1 MSEHL
6 SGRRAHRPTGT
17 MATATR
23 RTVRI
28 RTLALGAGALLMGFV
43 SACGPPSGKPPIAP
57 PATVP
62 PKPPVAPLAVWS
74 MDERVGPVMHD
85 AVAPFQNGR
94 MGSGVVPEAGV
105 FEFPGWVANVDA
117 NGVLFGTVSDTAGQ
131 VSVPD
136 RTHVLEPRNGA
147 FSVTGTIR
155 SRLTAAGQLPSGAPG
170 TSFNVVQKARANN
183 QGGFWKVEIGAS
195 GPHRGELICTLGD
208 GLQVVAVASP
218 VLVGDGAWHTFSC
231 WLGRGAFVA
240 QVDGYAQ
247 AVPASQ
253 ISTVDPVDRFSGQ
266 VAVGK
271 KPGSTDPGDAFSGWI
286 GEIRVDA
293 G

>member
-17 MATATR
+17 AEAAPR
-23 RTVRI
+23 RTVTI
-28 RTLALGAGALLMGFV
+28 RALAVGAGALLIGFV
-43 SACGPPSGKPPIAP
+43 TACGPPSGKPPIGP
-57 PATVP
+57 PVTVP
-62 PKPPVAPLAVWS
+62 PKPAVAPLAVWA
-74 MDERVGPVMHD
+74 MDETTGPVMHD
-85 AVAPFQNGR
+85 SVAPFQNGR
-94 MGSGVVPEAGV
+94 MGSGVLPGAGV
-105 FEFPGWVANVDA
+105 FDFPGWMANVDA
-117 NGVLFGTVSDTAGQ
+117 NGVLFGAVSETAGE

-136 RTHVLEPRNGA
+136 RTHLLEPRNGA

-155 SRLTAAGQLPSGAPG
+155 SRLTAAGQLPVGAPG

-183 QGGFWKVEIGAS
+183 QGGFWKVEIGGS
-195 GPHRGELICTLGD
+195 GPHRGRLICTLGD
-208 GLQVVAVASP
+208 GASVVAVASP
-218 VLVGDGAWHTFSC
+218 VLVGDGGWHTFSC

-240 QVDGYAQ
+240 QVDGHAQ
-247 AVPASQ
+247 AVAASQ
-253 ISTVDPVDRFSGQ
+253 IITVNPVDRFSGE

-271 KPGSTDPGDAFSGWI
+271 KPGSTDPGDSFSGWI